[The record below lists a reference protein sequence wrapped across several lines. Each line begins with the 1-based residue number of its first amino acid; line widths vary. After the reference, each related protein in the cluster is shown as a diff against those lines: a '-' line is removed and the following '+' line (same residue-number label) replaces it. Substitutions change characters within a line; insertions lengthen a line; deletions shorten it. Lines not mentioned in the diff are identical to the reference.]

1 MASSKHLRQI
11 FQIAQTGDKESFKRV
26 AEEVISEE
34 RAKQHHLLAN
44 DLEKILYSKA
54 PESAPLKILKQEVPA
69 DKEKG
74 LPLLNVQVASR
85 SMDDIV
91 LSDENRSIIDEILL
105 EHNREDLLKTHGLKP
120 ADRILFYGPPGCGK
134 TVTAEA
140 FAFELELPLAILRVD
155 SIVSSFLGETSS
167 NLRKVF
173 DFIQKN
179 RMVVLFDEFDA
190 LGRERS
196 DTSEHGEIKRVVNAL
211 LQMFD
216 GYRGESILIAAT
228 NHETNLDSAVWRRFE
243 EILSFGL
250 PNLEHIKK
258 LLELKLKGV
267 RRNLHVEIEDL
278 AKQFKGMSHA
288 DIERIIRRAIKEMI
302 LQGKEFLEDRQIET
316 SLSREEA
323 RKKRIQEHK

>member
-11 FQIAQTGDKESFKRV
+11 FQTAQTGDKESFQRI
-26 AEEVISEE
+26 AEEVIKEE

-44 DLEKILYSKA
+44 DLERILYGKA
-54 PESAPLKILKQEVPA
+54 PEAAPLKLLKQDVPE

-74 LPLLNVQVASR
+74 LPLLNVLVPTR
-85 SMDDIV
+85 SMDDII
-91 LSDENRSIIDEILL
+91 LSDENRSIVDELLL
-105 EHNREDLLKTHGLKP
+105 EHNRGDVLKTHGLKP

-134 TVTAEA
+134 TVTAEV
-140 FAFELELPLAILRVD
+140 FAYELELPFAILRVD
-155 SIVSSFLGETSS
+155 SIVSSYLGETSG

-243 EILSFGL
+243 EVLSFGL
-250 PNLEHIKK
+250 PNLEQIKK

-267 RRNLHVEIEDL
+267 RRNLHIETEEL
-278 AKQFKGMSHA
+278 SKRFKGMSHA
-288 DIERIIRRAIKEMI
+288 DIERIIRRAIKEMV

-316 SLSREEA
+316 SLSWEEA
-323 RKKRIQEHK
+323 RKKRIQEHN